1 MFFKSQFCFLDDDLW
16 LKQRYIYM
24 FHDDDAL
31 TLIKPVHRQGNIYT
45 PGKDFSQ
52 SEHSISP
59 AGAVSHG
66 GVETEALLS
75 PCLCCLCKYLVG
87 WVVR

>member
-31 TLIKPVHRQGNIYT
+31 TLIKPVHRQGNMYT
-45 PGKDFSQ
+45 PGKETVSVQLVQ
-52 SEHSISP
+52 SVMVVWKQKPS
-59 AGAVSHG
+59 SHLVFAAQ
-66 GVETEALLS
+66 GVNTWWGE
-75 PCLCCLCKYLVG
+75 
-87 WVVR
+87 

>member
-31 TLIKPVHRQGNIYT
+31 TLIKPVHRQGNIQYIHPAKT
-45 PGKDFSQ
+45 FHKVNTVSVQLVQ
-52 SEHSISP
+52 SVMVVWKQKPS
-59 AGAVSHG
+59 SHLVFAAQ
-66 GVETEALLS
+66 GVNTWWGE
-75 PCLCCLCKYLVG
+75 
-87 WVVR
+87 